1 MGLPQPGA
9 TPRQNAAWSAAQACL
24 STLRAA
30 STCGVGADLGTEA
43 GRLQACGETC
53 AAAGSVMN
61 KNIAAIKPYARMT
74 TPICPSLAPE

>member
-9 TPRQNAAWSAAQACL
+9 TPPQNAARSAAQACL

-30 STCGVGADLGTEA
+30 STCGVGAGLGMEA

-53 AAAGSVMN
+53 AAAGSAMD
-61 KNIAAIKPYARMT
+61 KKTAAQMKHARMT
-74 TPICPSLAPE
+74 SPVCTVDTLE

>member
-9 TPRQNAAWSAAQACL
+9 TPPQNAARSAAQACL

-30 STCGVGADLGTEA
+30 STCWLGTEA

-53 AAAGSVMN
+53 AAAGSAMD
-61 KNIAAIKPYARMT
+61 KKTAAQMKHARMT
-74 TPICPSLAPE
+74 SPVCTVDTLE